1 MMKSEFIERTGFEPT
16 ADEYEEIEREYMGT
30 GTEKDIFC
38 KQWKKQGGFERLM
51 RLRARQIEELEAEI
65 QKRVKEYDELDA
77 ARCSQVKHLE
87 ETKDAKIRGMEDTIA
102 AIQQTNFELA
112 DEYNKLKNLYGE
124 AEHKLSVIREAF
136 EILTGKEKTA

>member
-1 MMKSEFIERTGFEPT
+1 M
-16 ADEYEEIEREYMGT
+16 
-30 GTEKDIFC
+30 
-38 KQWKKQGGFERLM
+38 
-51 RLRARQIEELEAEI
+51 
-65 QKRVKEYDELDA
+65 DA